1 MNKDEYNFDVKEN
14 ENINNI
20 IHDDNTNSTLFIIKG
35 LITGFLIA
43 YLVIFGLR
51 PAALYPDNILE
62 IIENPWIFIILII
75 INFYIILWDLTIGLL
90 MFLSIIALLLDI
102 IIFTE
107 GKIFFNKEEAEN
119 YSNTNLLDN
128 KSSNTNLLDNKS
140 SNTNLLDNKSSIQEK
155 SASIIYKSYIDIND
169 IIMDNIKK
177 YKDINYNKKTSINV
191 FI

>member
-140 SNTNLLDNKSSIQEK
+140 SIQEK

>member
-1 MNKDEYNFDVKEN
+1 M
-14 ENINNI
+14 
-20 IHDDNTNSTLFIIKG
+20 
-35 LITGFLIA
+35 
-43 YLVIFGLR
+43 R

-75 INFYIILWDLTIGLL
+75 INFYVIQWDLTIGLL

-119 YSNTNLLDN
+119 YSNNTGNTGN
-128 KSSNTNLLDNKS
+128 KSSDTKLALSEKS
-140 SNTNLLDNKSSIQEK
+140 S
-155 SASIIYKSYIDIND
+155 SIIYKSYMDIND

-177 YKDINYNKKTSINV
+177 YKDINYNKKSSINV
-191 FI
+191 YI

>member
-128 KSSNTNLLDNKS
+128 KSS
-140 SNTNLLDNKSSIQEK
+140 IQEK

>member
-1 MNKDEYNFDVKEN
+1 MNKNEYIFDVKEN
-14 ENINNI
+14 ENIDNIAHDNINI
-20 IHDDNTNSTLFIIKG
+20 ILIIVKG

-43 YLVIFGLR
+43 YLIILGLR

-75 INFYIILWDLTIGLL
+75 INFYVIQWDLTIGLL

-119 YSNTNLLDN
+119 YSNNTGNTGN
-128 KSSNTNLLDNKS
+128 KSSDTKLALSEKS
-140 SNTNLLDNKSSIQEK
+140 S
-155 SASIIYKSYIDIND
+155 SIIYKSYMDIND

-177 YKDINYNKKTSINV
+177 YKDINYSKKTSINV
-191 FI
+191 YI

>member
-1 MNKDEYNFDVKEN
+1 MNKNEYIFDVKEN
-14 ENINNI
+14 ENMDNIAHDNINI
-20 IHDDNTNSTLFIIKG
+20 ILIIVKG

-43 YLVIFGLR
+43 YLIILGLR

-75 INFYIILWDLTIGLL
+75 INFYVIQWDLTIGLL

-119 YSNTNLLDN
+119 YSNNIGNTGN
-128 KSSNTNLLDNKS
+128 KSSDTKLALSEKS
-140 SNTNLLDNKSSIQEK
+140 S
-155 SASIIYKSYIDIND
+155 SIIYKSYMDIND

-177 YKDINYNKKTSINV
+177 YKDINYSKKTSINV
-191 FI
+191 YI

>member
-1 MNKDEYNFDVKEN
+1 MNNNEYIFDVKEN
-14 ENINNI
+14 ENIENIVHDNNI
-20 IHDDNTNSTLFIIKG
+20 NILMVIIKG

-43 YLVIFGLR
+43 YLIILGLR

-75 INFYIILWDLTIGLL
+75 INFYVIQWDLTIGLL

-119 YSNTNLLDN
+119 YSNNTGNIGN
-128 KSSNTNLLDNKS
+128 KSSDTKLSLSEKS
-140 SNTNLLDNKSSIQEK
+140 S
-155 SASIIYKSYIDIND
+155 SIIYKSYMDIND

-177 YKDINYNKKTSINV
+177 YKDINYNKKSSINV
-191 FI
+191 YI

>member
-14 ENINNI
+14 EYINNI

-140 SNTNLLDNKSSIQEK
+140 SIQEK

>member
-1 MNKDEYNFDVKEN
+1 MNNNEYIFDVKEN
-14 ENINNI
+14 ENIENIVHDNNI
-20 IHDDNTNSTLFIIKG
+20 NILMVIIKG

-43 YLVIFGLR
+43 YLIILGLR

-75 INFYIILWDLTIGLL
+75 INFYVIQWDLTIGLL

-119 YSNTNLLDN
+119 YSNNVNNVNNVN
-128 KSSNTNLLDNKS
+128 KISSNTKL
-140 SNTNLLDNKSSIQEK
+140 SIPEK
-155 SASIIYKSYIDIND
+155 ASSIIYKSYKDIND
-169 IIMDNIKK
+169 IIIDNIKK
-177 YKDINYNKKTSINV
+177 YKDINYDKKTSINI

>member
-1 MNKDEYNFDVKEN
+1 MNKNEYIFDVKEN
-14 ENINNI
+14 ENIDNIAHDNINI
-20 IHDDNTNSTLFIIKG
+20 ILIIVKG

-43 YLVIFGLR
+43 YLIILGLR

-75 INFYIILWDLTIGLL
+75 INFYVIQWDLTIGLL

-119 YSNTNLLDN
+119 YSNNTGNTGN
-128 KSSNTNLLDNKS
+128 KSSDTKLALS
-140 SNTNLLDNKSSIQEK
+140 EK
-155 SASIIYKSYIDIND
+155 PSSIIYKSYMDIND

-177 YKDINYNKKTSINV
+177 YKDINYSKKTSINV
-191 FI
+191 YI

>member
-1 MNKDEYNFDVKEN
+1 MNKNEYIFDVKEN
-14 ENINNI
+14 ENIDNIAHDNINI
-20 IHDDNTNSTLFIIKG
+20 ILVIVKG

-43 YLVIFGLR
+43 YLIILGLR

-75 INFYIILWDLTIGLL
+75 INFYVIQWDLTIGLL
-90 MFLSIIALLLDI
+90 MFLSIIALLLDV

-119 YSNTNLLDN
+119 YSNNVNNVN
-128 KSSNTNLLDNKS
+128 KISSNTKL
-140 SNTNLLDNKSSIQEK
+140 SIPEK
-155 SASIIYKSYIDIND
+155 ASSIIYKSYKDIND
-169 IIMDNIKK
+169 IIIDNIKK
-177 YKDINYNKKTSINV
+177 YKDINYDKKTSINI

>member
-1 MNKDEYNFDVKEN
+1 
-14 ENINNI
+14 
-20 IHDDNTNSTLFIIKG
+20 
-35 LITGFLIA
+35 
-43 YLVIFGLR
+43 
-51 PAALYPDNILE
+51 
-62 IIENPWIFIILII
+62 
-75 INFYIILWDLTIGLL
+75 

-107 GKIFFNKEEAEN
+107 GKIFFKKEEAEN

>member
-1 MNKDEYNFDVKEN
+1 MNKNEYIFDVKEN
-14 ENINNI
+14 ENIDNIAHDNINI
-20 IHDDNTNSTLFIIKG
+20 ILIIVKG

-43 YLVIFGLR
+43 YLIILGLR

-75 INFYIILWDLTIGLL
+75 INFYVIQWDLTIGLL

-119 YSNTNLLDN
+119 YSNNNGNTDNNGNTGN
-128 KSSNTNLLDNKS
+128 KSSDT
-140 SNTNLLDNKSSIQEK
+140 
-155 SASIIYKSYIDIND
+155 ND

-191 FI
+191 YI

>member
-1 MNKDEYNFDVKEN
+1 MNKNEYIFDFKEN
-14 ENINNI
+14 KNIDSI
-20 IHDDNTNSTLFIIKG
+20 ADDNNNLILIIIKG

-43 YLVIFGLR
+43 YLIILGLR

-75 INFYIILWDLTIGLL
+75 INFYVIQWDLTIGLL

-107 GKIFFNKEEAEN
+107 GKIFYNKEEAEN
-119 YSNTNLLDN
+119 YSNNTSNISNTDN
-128 KSSNTNLLDNKS
+128 KSSDTKTKLTLSEKS
-140 SNTNLLDNKSSIQEK
+140 SSM
-155 SASIIYKSYIDIND
+155 IYKSYMDIND

-191 FI
+191 YI

>member
-1 MNKDEYNFDVKEN
+1 MNKNEYIFDVKEN
-14 ENINNI
+14 KNIDNIADDNINI
-20 IHDDNTNSTLFIIKG
+20 ILIIIKG

-43 YLVIFGLR
+43 YLIILGLR

-75 INFYIILWDLTIGLL
+75 INFYVIQWDLTIGLL

-119 YSNTNLLDN
+119 YSNNTSNTGNIDN
-128 KSSNTNLLDNKS
+128 KYSDIKTKLGLSEKS
-140 SNTNLLDNKSSIQEK
+140 SSM
-155 SASIIYKSYIDIND
+155 IYKSYTDIND

-191 FI
+191 YI